1 MGMDQELYKFRAII
15 GHQGPLLASDPDWE
29 GSKYNVQVESETGE
43 ITFEPLSIIAAD
55 DPVTCA
61 AYAKEHDLLA
71 LEGWRR
77 FRSLAKKD
85 KVLARAIK
93 QSKIRQVR
101 RSQTFMFGYLIP
113 RNYMEA
119 MQFDSESK
127 NSKWYDAIK
136 LEMESMSEYKVFKK
150 WDEAILDKHKKV
162 KNPPKGYHRIKV
174 HLVFA
179 VKFDGRH
186 KARLVA
192 DGKLYIVAGPEFQE
206 LEGYILIFEKALY
219 GLKSSGKRWA
229 EVIHGI
235 LRDMK
240 VLPSKADPC
249 VWLRK
254 APNLRCYECITVYVD
269 DICIA
274 AESPSAIIQIF
285 KSKYHLKV
293 KGDGKLTYHL
303 GADYFEDPDGT
314 FVSQPKK
321 YIDKLADTYKR
332 LFNDDPPKGY
342 KTPLDKNDH
351 PELDTSEILEG
362 DMAAKYL
369 TMVGQLQWLVTL
381 GRFDIHA
388 QVATMSRF
396 RAAPRQGHMDRL
408 KRIYS
413 YVIRTKDYAIR
424 FRTEKPDYSFLP
436 DQDFDWTYSV
446 YGNIH
451 EILPDDMPEPLGE
464 SVTTTTTM
472 DANLNHCLA
481 TGKSLTGCL
490 HFVNKTPVDWYSKK
504 QATVET
510 ATYGSEFVAAKTAT
524 EQIMDI
530 RQTLRYLGA
539 PITTKSFLFGDN
551 RSVVTSAT
559 LPHSTLTKR
568 HNILAF
574 RRVREAIAAKLMA
587 FYWIQTA
594 YNLSDMLTKHWDH
607 PTVYPMILKLLI
619 TRGNI
624 TLIPREATQEREKGF

>member
-1 MGMDQELYKFRAII
+1 
-15 GHQGPLLASDPDWE
+15 
-29 GSKYNVQVESETGE
+29 
-43 ITFEPLSIIAAD
+43 
-55 DPVTCA
+55 
-61 AYAKEHDLLA
+61 
-71 LEGWRR
+71 
-77 FRSLAKKD
+77 
-85 KVLARAIK
+85 
-93 QSKIRQVR
+93 
-101 RSQTFMFGYLIP
+101 MFGYLIP

-119 MQFDSESK
+119 MQFDSENK

-136 LEMESMSEYKVFKK
+136 LEMESISEYKVFKK
-150 WDEAILDKHKKV
+150 WDKAILDKLKKV
-162 KNPPKGYHRIKV
+162 KNPPKGYHWIKV

-192 DGKLYIVAGPEFQE
+192 DGHLTPEPIENIYSGVVSLRNLRLVIFLGKLNNLELWGADIGNAYLEAFTDEKLYIVAGPEFQE
-206 LEGYILIFEKALY
+206 LEGYILIFLKALY

-229 EVIHGI
+229 EVVHGI

-240 VLPSKADPC
+240 FLPSKADPC
-249 VWLRK
+249 IWLRK
-254 APNLRCYECITVYVD
+254 APNLRCYEYIAVYVD
-269 DICIA
+269 DLCIA
-274 AESPSAIIQIF
+274 PESPSAIIQIF
-285 KSKYHLKV
+285 KSKYRLKV

-332 LFNDDPPKGY
+332 LFNEDPPKGY
-342 KTPLDKNDH
+342 KTPLDRNDH
-351 PELDTSEILEG
+351 RELDTSEILEG

-413 YVIRTKDYAIR
+413 YAIRTKDYAIR
-424 FRTEKPDYSFLP
+424 FRNEQPDYSFLP

-446 YGNIH
+446 YGDVH
-451 EILPDDMPEPLGE
+451 EILPDDRPEPLGE
-464 SVTTTTTM
+464 EVTTTTTI

-574 RRVREAIAAKLMA
+574 HRVREAIAAKLMA
-587 FYWIQTA
+587 FYWIQSA
-594 YNLSDMLTKHWDH
+594 YNLSDMLSKHWDH

-624 TLIPREATQEREKGF
+624 TLIPREATQEKEKEILNPQPEKEKKNQNEKKNMKKMN